1 MDYSLFK
8 QEIHDIIKID
18 LNCYKEQQ
26 MHRRILQWISR
37 HDLIDY
43 SGLAQALKTDQE
55 HRKKF
60 LDYLTI
66 NTSHFFRDPSVFAYI
81 EQEVLPTIKKNSNVR
96 IWSAGCSI
104 GAEIYSIAILAEE
117 QRLSVATY
125 LATDI
130 DQFSIEQ
137 AKEAVYRQNQIN
149 YVPEHL
155 LRKYFIS
162 KNNHYELKKSITEQV
177 TFVKQNLLTDIFEG
191 NFDLILC
198 RNVFIYFTSESQQK
212 LIAKFVNSLK
222 KGGYFVV
229 GSAEHIINPSQF
241 GLARVSYCIYQKQ

>member
-8 QEIHDIIKID
+8 QEVHDIIKID

-37 HDLIDY
+37 HNLVDFL
-43 SGLAQALKTDQE
+43 GLAKALKTDHE
-55 HRKKF
+55 HRRKF

-66 NTSHFFRDPSVFAYI
+66 NTSHFFRDPTVFTYI
-81 EQEVLPTIKKNSNVR
+81 EQDVLPAIAKNSNVK

-104 GAEIYSIAILAEE
+104 GAEIYSIAILAKE
-117 QRLSVATY
+117 QRLSVASY

-130 DQFSIEQ
+130 DQFSIDQ
-137 AKEAVYRQNQIN
+137 AKEAVYQQNQIG

-155 LRKYFIS
+155 LSKYFVS
-162 KNNHYELKKSITEQV
+162 KDNHYELKKQIAEQV
-177 TFVKQNLLTDIFEG
+177 EFVKHNLLTDIFED

-212 LIAKFVNSLK
+212 LIGKFVNALK
-222 KGGYFVV
+222 MGGFFVV

-241 GLARVSYCIYQKQ
+241 NLVRVNYCVYQKQ

>member
-43 SGLAQALKTDQE
+43 SGLAQALKPIRNIERSFWIILQLTLRIFSAILLFL
-55 HRKKF
+55 HILSKKS
-60 LDYLTI
+60 YQ
-66 NTSHFFRDPSVFAYI
+66 PS
-81 EQEVLPTIKKNSNVR
+81 KKKSNVR

-104 GAEIYSIAILAEE
+104 GAEIYSIAILAKE